1 MSTAYDYKK
10 YAILYVD
17 DEEQALKY
25 FRKSMGKDFTVLVA
39 TSVAEANTILDQAA
53 DTIGVVITD
62 QRMPG
67 ALGVELLK
75 RLRTKWPHIIRLLI
89 TAYSEIDDAVAAVNA
104 GAIYKYVTKPAD
116 LNELRIT
123 LTAAMELFLNQ
134 RERDTLLK
142 ERLSVIQRMIV
153 ADRVR
158 SLAAMAGGISH
169 HLRNSMTALT
179 CFLEEA
185 AAAKSGD
192 PATDPRFTEQLWAL
206 AQKEREHL
214 LQIIHRVA
222 QTTTESNK
230 NFADELSPNDLIGK
244 SITAAALGDRK
255 VETKIG
261 APDGKIKLDSEG
273 ATIALQM
280 LLKYVARLSDSS
292 EPMTV
297 AADSSQVG
305 EAPGIRFRVT
315 AGSKPYTE
323 EDVAAFFTPFAFPAN
338 DPSDLGVEL
347 LRAFSV
353 AYQHGGDIIVNRE
366 PPSGPGFDL
375 LLPLDPAQVKRPE
388 LQDGLL
394 EKLFTHFESNSPTP
408 VAPLSSG
415 APLSAVGAPPSTSK
429 AA

>member
-39 TSVAEANTILDQAA
+39 TSVAEANAILDKSA

-75 RLRTKWPHIIRLLI
+75 RLRQNWPHIIRLLI
-89 TAYSEIDDAVAAVNA
+89 TAYSEIDDAVEAVNS

-116 LNELRIT
+116 LNELRVT

-185 AAAKSGD
+185 AAEKSGA
-192 PATDPRFTEQLWAL
+192 PPTDPKFTEQLWAL
-206 AQKEREHL
+206 AHKEREHL

-222 QTTTESNK
+222 QTTTEANK
-230 NFADELSPNDLIGK
+230 NFAEELTASDLIGK
-244 SITAAALGDRK
+244 SVAAAVLGDRK
-255 VETKIG
+255 TEVKADTGDAKV
-261 APDGKIKLDSEG
+261 KLDAEG
-273 ATIALQM
+273 VTTALKI
-280 LLKYVARLSDSS
+280 LLKYVARLS
-292 EPMTV
+292 EP
-297 AADSSQVG
+297 ADAISVTASATEVG
-305 EAPGIRFRVT
+305 GGPGMRIRVS
-315 AGSKPYTE
+315 AGSKAYTE
-323 EDVAAFFTPFAFPAN
+323 DDVAAFFTPFAFPAN

-353 AYQHGGDIIVNRE
+353 AYQHGGDVIVNRE
-366 PPSGPGFDL
+366 APAGPGFDL
-375 LLPLDPAQVKRPE
+375 LLPLDPAQAKRPE
-388 LQDGLL
+388 LQEGLL
-394 EKLFTHFESNSPTP
+394 EKLFTHFESNTPTP
-408 VAPLSSG
+408 VASV
-415 APLSAVGAPPSTSK
+415 AAIK

>member
-25 FRKSMGKDFTVLVA
+25 FRKSMGKDFTVLIA
-39 TSVAEANTILDQAA
+39 TNVAEANAILDKSA

-75 RLRTKWPHIIRLLI
+75 RLRAQWPHIIRLLI
-89 TAYSEIDDAVAAVNA
+89 TAYSEIDDAIAAVNA

-185 AAAKSGD
+185 AALKTGEPNSGD
-192 PATDPRFTEQLWAL
+192 PKFTDQLWTL

-214 LQIIHRVA
+214 LLIVNRVA
-222 QTTTESNK
+222 QTTTEPNK
-230 NFADELSPNDLIGK
+230 AFADELSLNDLVGK
-244 SITAAALGDRK
+244 AVTAAVLGDRK
-255 VETKIG
+255 IETKNG
-261 APDGKIKLDSEG
+261 VPDVKIKLDAEG
-273 ATIALQM
+273 ATIALRI
-280 LLKYVARLSDSS
+280 LLKYAARLS
-292 EPMTV
+292 EPTEPIAV
-297 AADSSQVG
+297 SVDPEQVG
-305 EAPGIRFRVT
+305 GVPGIRFRVT
-315 AGSKPYTE
+315 AGSKPYSE
-323 EDVAAFFTPFAFPAN
+323 EDMAAFFTPFAFPAN

-366 PPSGPGFDL
+366 PPTGPGFDL
-375 LLPLDPAQVKRPE
+375 LLPLDPSHVKRPE

-408 VAPLSSG
+408 VAPLT
-415 APLSAVGAPPSTSK
+415 AIK

>member
-10 YAILYVD
+10 FAVLYVD

-25 FRKSMGKDFTVLVA
+25 FRKSMAKDFTVLVA
-39 TSVAEANTILDQAA
+39 TSVAEANAILDKSA

-75 RLRTKWPHIIRLLI
+75 RLRTQWPHIVRLLI
-89 TAYSEIDDAVAAVNA
+89 TAYSEIDDAVEAVNS

-116 LNELRIT
+116 LNELRKT
-123 LTAAMELFLNQ
+123 LLAAMELFLNQ

-158 SLAAMAGGISH
+158 SLSAMAGGISH

-185 AAAKSGD
+185 AALKAGETVSGD
-192 PATDPRFTEQLWAL
+192 PKFTDQLWAL
-206 AQKEREHL
+206 AHKEREHL
-214 LQIIHRVA
+214 LQIVHRVT
-222 QTTTESNK
+222 QTTSEAHK
-230 NFADELSPNDLIGK
+230 NFADELSCADLVAK
-244 SITAAALGDRK
+244 AVTAAALGDRK
-255 VETKIG
+255 IETKLNS
-261 APDGKIKLDSEG
+261 APELKIKLDAETAG
-273 ATIALQM
+273 TALRI
-280 LLKYVARLSDSS
+280 LLKYVARLS
-292 EPMTV
+292 EPTDPITV
-297 AADSSQVG
+297 SAESAEVAG
-305 EAPGIRFRVT
+305 VAGIRIRVT
-315 AGSKPYTE
+315 ARSKAYTE

-353 AYQHGGDIIVNRE
+353 AYQHGGDAIVNRE
-366 PPSGPGFDL
+366 APAGPGFDL
-375 LLPLDPAQVKRPE
+375 LLPMDPAQVKRPE
-388 LQDGLL
+388 LQESLM
-394 EKLFTHFESNSPTP
+394 EKLFTHFQSAAATP
-408 VAPLSSG
+408 VASLSDI
-415 APLSAVGAPPSTSK
+415 K

>member
-25 FRKSMGKDFTVLVA
+25 FRKAMKDFTVLVA
-39 TSVAEANTILDQAA
+39 TNVAEANAILDKSA

-67 ALGVELLK
+67 TLGVELLK
-75 RLRTKWPHIIRLLI
+75 RLRAQWPHIIRLLI
-89 TAYSEIDDAVAAVNA
+89 TAYSEIDDAIDAVNS

-116 LNELRIT
+116 LNELRKT
-123 LTAAMELFLNQ
+123 LTAAMELFLTQ
-134 RERDTLLK
+134 RERDILLK

-153 ADRVR
+153 ADRVQ

-185 AAAKSGD
+185 AAAKAGEPSASD
-192 PATDPRFTEQLWAL
+192 PKFTDQLWAL

-214 LQIIHRVA
+214 LLIVNRVA
-222 QTTTESNK
+222 QTTTEANK
-230 NFADELSPNDLIGK
+230 NFADELSPADLVAK
-244 SITAAALGDRK
+244 SVAASVLGDRK
-255 VETKIG
+255 IEPKINAG
-261 APDGKIKLDSEG
+261 DVKIKLDAEG
-273 ATIALQM
+273 AMTALRI
-280 LLKYVARLSDSS
+280 LLKYVARLSEAND
-292 EPMTV
+292 TIALV
-297 AADSSQVG
+297 AETAQVG
-305 EAPGIRFRVT
+305 GMPGVRIRVT
-315 AGSKPYTE
+315 AGAKPFTE
-323 EDVAAFFTPFAFPAN
+323 DDMAAFFTPFAFPAN

-353 AYQHGGDIIVNRE
+353 AYQHGGDVIVNRDA
-366 PPSGPGFDL
+366 PAGPGFDL
-375 LLPLDPAQVKRPE
+375 LLPTDPSQVKRPE

-394 EKLFTHFESNSPTP
+394 EKLFTHFESAPPPIPTP
-408 VAPLSSG
+408 VATV
-415 APLSAVGAPPSTSK
+415 AEVK

>member
-25 FRKSMGKDFTVLVA
+25 FRKSMKDFTVLVA
-39 TSVAEANTILDQAA
+39 TNVAEANAILDKSA

-75 RLRTKWPHIIRLLI
+75 RLRTQWPHIIRLLI
-89 TAYSEIDDAVAAVNA
+89 TAYSEIDDAIEAVNS

-116 LNELRIT
+116 LNELKKT

-134 RERDTLLK
+134 RERDILLK

-185 AAAKSGD
+185 AALKSGEVTGGD
-192 PATDPRFTEQLWAL
+192 PKFTDQLWAL
-206 AQKEREHL
+206 AHKEREHL
-214 LQIIHRVA
+214 LTIVNRVA
-222 QTTTESNK
+222 QTTNEGNK
-230 NFADELSPNDLIGK
+230 AFANELSPAELVALA
-244 SITAAALGDRK
+244 ITAAVLGDRK
-255 VETKIG
+255 VETKIT
-261 APDGKIKLDSEG
+261 AADGKLKLDAEG
-273 ATIALQM
+273 ATTALRI
-280 LLKYVARLSDSS
+280 LLKYVARLSEASD
-292 EPMTV
+292 PMTISAEV
-297 AADSSQVG
+297 AQVG
-305 EAPGIRFRVT
+305 GAAGVRIRVI
-315 AGSKPYTE
+315 AGAKAYTE

-353 AYQHGGDIIVNRE
+353 AYQHGGDVIVNRE
-366 PPSGPGFDL
+366 APTGPGFDL
-375 LLPLDPAQVKRPE
+375 LLPMDPNQVLRPE
-388 LQDGLL
+388 LQEGLL
-394 EKLFTHFESNSPTP
+394 EKLFTHFESTIPTP
-408 VAPLSSG
+408 VASV
-415 APLSAVGAPPSTSK
+415 ADIK